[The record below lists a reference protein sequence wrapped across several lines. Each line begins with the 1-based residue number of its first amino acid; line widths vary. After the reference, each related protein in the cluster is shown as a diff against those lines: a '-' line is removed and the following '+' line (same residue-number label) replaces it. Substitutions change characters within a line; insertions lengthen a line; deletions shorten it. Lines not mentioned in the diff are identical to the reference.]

1 MNREKRQLVHEYAE
15 LFGCES
21 EVRNQCCESGSGWIP
36 NFFLDPELFII
47 QAKMRR
53 KKQIM
58 LIKMLLLFYLDCTE
72 NSVECVLLNVKAVDR
87 FFFLTD
93 WKVFSETY
101 LTGTYLFK
109 IIEVGSEI
117 FHSGFTIHCKKYRQ
131 GKRQK
136 YPLLH
141 LSSVAVAVLGFLLAS
156 SAKRFEGSGIIYR
169 SKKLHYFLNCKP

>member
-72 NSVECVLLNVKAVDR
+72 NSVECVL
-87 FFFLTD
+87 
-93 WKVFSETY
+93 
-101 LTGTYLFK
+101 
-109 IIEVGSEI
+109 
-117 FHSGFTIHCKKYRQ
+117 
-131 GKRQK
+131 
-136 YPLLH
+136 
-141 LSSVAVAVLGFLLAS
+141 
-156 SAKRFEGSGIIYR
+156 
-169 SKKLHYFLNCKP
+169 